1 MIYEP
6 AEDSYLLAEAV
17 KKFATGRVLDM
28 GTGSGIQ
35 AITAAKS
42 RKIKSIVAADIS
54 QEALKYATAEAA
66 KEGVK
71 GKITFSKS
79 NLFS

>member
-6 AEDSYLLAEAV
+6 AEDSHLLAEAV
-17 KKFATGRVLDM
+17 KKFAHGRVLDM

-42 RKIKSIVAADIS
+42 RKVKIRVAA
-54 QEALKYATAEAA
+54 E
-66 KEGVK
+66 
-71 GKITFSKS
+71 KS
-79 NLFS
+79 ERG